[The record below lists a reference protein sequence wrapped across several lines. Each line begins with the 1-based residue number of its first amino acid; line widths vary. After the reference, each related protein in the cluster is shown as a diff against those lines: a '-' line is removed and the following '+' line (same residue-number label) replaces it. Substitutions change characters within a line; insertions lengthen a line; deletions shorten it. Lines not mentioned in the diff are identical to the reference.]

1 MTAEE
6 RDEEQLRKLS
16 MLAEPMR
23 MRILRLLA
31 ANGSLRAKDILEEF
45 SVTQP
50 TLSHHMNILI
60 DADLVRAQKDG
71 RCIWYS
77 INNPTVRSLA
87 DMLGELT
94 DGSLAVSV
102 TPEPSKTK
110 KKAPS
115 AAQKKKASKAKPALK
130 VDPSVP
136 KPKTVVEVPDIEELK
151 KKKDKKKKN
160 DKKKKDKEKEKDK
173 EKDKKKKK

>member
-6 RDEEQLRKLS
+6 RDEDQLRKLS

-77 INNPTVRSLA
+77 INDPTVRSLA

-102 TPEPSKTK
+102 TSEPSKTK

-115 AAQKKKASKAKPALK
+115 AAQKKASKAKPALK

-160 DKKKKDKEKEKDK
+160 DKKKKDKEK
-173 EKDKKKKK
+173 DKKKKK

>member
-1 MTAEE
+1 MTEE
-6 RDEEQLRKLS
+6 RDEEQLRRLS

-31 ANGSLRAKDILEEF
+31 ANGSMRAKDILEDF

-77 INNPTVRSLA
+77 INNATVRSLT

-94 DGSLAVSV
+94 DGSLAASAKAA
-102 TPEPSKTK
+102 PSKTK
-110 KKAPS
+110 NKA
-115 AAQKKKASKAKPALK
+115 AAASDKKKASKVKPALK

-151 KKKDKKKKN
+151 KKKDKKKKS
-160 DKKKKDKEKEKDK
+160 DKKKKDK